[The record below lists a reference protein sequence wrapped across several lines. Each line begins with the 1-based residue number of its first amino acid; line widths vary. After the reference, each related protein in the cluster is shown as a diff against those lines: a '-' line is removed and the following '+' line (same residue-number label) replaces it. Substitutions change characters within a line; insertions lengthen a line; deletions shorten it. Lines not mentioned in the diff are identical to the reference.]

1 MNVFFNIIMSRP
13 VSLSF
18 AIIIDFAAQI
28 ASSRASGLSSPGLL
42 GPFHT
47 AQIVQM
53 GNGLSF

>member
-1 MNVFFNIIMSRP
+1 MNGFFNIIMRHH
-13 VSLSF
+13 VSPSF
-18 AIIIDFAAQI
+18 AIIIDSAAQI

-47 AQIVQM
+47 AQIVL